1 MPLRVRALRRPGTR
15 TVRRLPPSP
24 MHPFGRAPPSAS
36 ARAADCLLRARGS
49 PARAAARR
57 YIGKPIALMPLIHA
71 RFQPP
76 SASAPS
82 NAWNVIFAATQRIG
96 SGGM

>member
-1 MPLRVRALRRPGTR
+1 MVPRHRVIA
-15 TVRRLPPSP
+15 
-24 MHPFGRAPPSAS
+24 
-36 ARAADCLLRARGS
+36 
-49 PARAAARR
+49 
-57 YIGKPIALMPLIHA
+57 YIGKPIALIPLIHA

-96 SGGM
+96 SGGI